1 MIAAKLKRTIWPLYH
16 DWLLFDSSVLSIARQ
31 LKTQELTEAC
41 KELA

>member
-1 MIAAKLKRTIWPLYH
+1 MIAAKLKRTIWPLY
-16 DWLLFDSSVLSIARQ
+16 WLLFDSSVLSIARQ